1 MLRTNLPVIAV
12 MTLAGVLAL
21 PGCGGADR
29 GTPSD
34 GAPTPPEETVS
45 DDSSGAPTDPEE
57 PQRPQD
63 LDPYADDE
71 HVFSGVLTVVNG
83 AIPAEALEAEL
94 AQGYEEATGL
104 EARIECDADL
114 PAETDASTECHAL
127 QADGTE
133 LDSIQAVTT
142 AVDGDQAA
150 YRWSPVETFGPT
162 APSQ

>member
-1 MLRTNLPVIAV
+1 MLRTNSPLILVV
-12 MTLAGVLAL
+12 TLAGVLAL
-21 PGCGGADR
+21 PGCGSDDPATPADEA
-29 GTPSD
+29 T
-34 GAPTPPEETVS
+34 APPEETAPD
-45 DDSSGAPTDPEE
+45 DDSGDATDPEE
-57 PQRPQD
+57 SPPQQD

-71 HVFSGVLTVVNG
+71 YVFSGILAVVNG